1 MSINMVIFT
10 HIPRSDIM
18 TWEDILKRKINDP
31 FRGGPKRKKPDL
43 SQYYSKPTTKTKEQ
57 REKELA
63 RVREENRRDKEAQM
77 PSMVKDIEKAILSSH
92 SSKIMKVVD
101 KITKWFSNS
110 LQGFDVS
117 EQEVYEDAMKD
128 WQDGVWE
135 ALGDNTI
142 EQAKKEAKG
151 EAMQYSRRK
160 KEVGDILN
168 RLQALDV
175 KEVVAAMVR
184 RLINGQYK
192 RAKGFQ
198 NALKEDRQLFNDSI
212 DREFYE
218 FFSFFFLVPV
228 FSELDIP
235 LENYYELIRY
245 DLGGGR

>member
-1 MSINMVIFT
+1 
-10 HIPRSDIM
+10 
-18 TWEDILKRKINDP
+18 
-31 FRGGPKRKKPDL
+31 
-43 SQYYSKPTTKTKEQ
+43 
-57 REKELA
+57 
-63 RVREENRRDKEAQM
+63 
-77 PSMVKDIEKAILSSH
+77 MVKDIEKAILSSH